1 MARSA
6 RDDYPG
12 AIHHVMAR
20 GVNGRP
26 IFYSTSDRADFL
38 DRIGTVLCE
47 TTTRALAWALM
58 PNHLHFVI
66 RTGNQ
71 PLSKLMQCVLTGYA
85 MAFNHKY
92 DRKGHLFQNRY
103 KSINVGDVGYL
114 RILVSYVHLN
124 PLAAGLVSNL
134 SELAVF
140 PWSGHAAIVGRACPQ
155 WQDVDFLLHEFGDK
169 KTALSNYLSHLYS
182 HGVRVMDSDEPE
194 RELRDLLADDL
205 LIPSDEVS
213 EAGNTNSA
221 NSIDPSSQVHFGV
234 DDKLPV
240 DPEQIFN
247 TFAAKILEELDVSW
261 TELRKPGRSRR
272 QVSCARA
279 ILCHYCVRSL
289 GMKLE
294 HAGRLL
300 NMSAAGVRK
309 AALRG
314 TSSIEVFPLLSRSRR
329 PVPFD

>member
-1 MARSA
+1 
-6 RDDYPG
+6 
-12 AIHHVMAR
+12 
-20 GVNGRP
+20 
-26 IFYSTSDRADFL
+26 
-38 DRIGTVLCE
+38 
-47 TTTRALAWALM
+47 
-58 PNHLHFVI
+58 
-66 RTGNQ
+66 
-71 PLSKLMQCVLTGYA
+71 MQCVLTGYA
-85 MAFNHKY
+85 MFFNHKY

-114 RILVSYVHLN
+114 RTLVSYVHLN

-140 PWSGHAAIVGRACPQ
+140 PWSGHAAIVGRAHPQ
-155 WQDVDFLLHEFGDK
+155 WQDVDSLLHEFGDK
-169 KTALSNYLSHLYS
+169 KTALPNYLSHLYS

-194 RELRDLLADDL
+194 RELRGLLADDL
-205 LIPSDEVS
+205 LIPSDEAT

-221 NSIDPSSQVHFGV
+221 DSTDPGSQVHFGV

-247 TFAAKILEELDVSW
+247 AFATKILEELDVSW
-261 TELRKPGRSRR
+261 AELRKPGRSRR

-314 TSSIEVFPLLSRSRR
+314 KSSMDVFPLLSRSRI
-329 PVPFD
+329 PVPLD